1 MISHNL
7 IFKDQGTINKNNNL
21 GTHLELR
28 TLLLKM
34 TELFQLPVYV

>member
-7 IFKDQGTINKNNNL
+7 IFKDQGTINKINNP

-28 TLLLKM
+28 NLLLKK